1 MTEPIKKIYYT
12 ISEVC
17 EKTDLKQ
24 YVLRYWET
32 EFDALKPLKNR
43 SGNRVYT
50 EDDIDNI
57 LKIKKLLYEDK
68 FTIEGAKKRMLG
80 DTEQLPVVPVPQN
93 NNNRDKAH
101 HLIEDIRLDIE
112 TLLKQL

>member
-32 EFDALKPLKNR
+32 EFDVLKPLKNR

-50 EDDIDNI
+50 DDDIDNI

-80 DTEQLPVVPVPQN
+80 ETEQSAIVSVPQN
-93 NNNRDKAH
+93 NNREKAH

>member
-17 EKTDLKQ
+17 EKSDLKQ

-32 EFDALKPLKNR
+32 EFDVLKPLKNR

-50 EDDIDNI
+50 DDDIDNI

-80 DTEQLPVVPVPQN
+80 EAEQSAIISVPQN
-93 NNNRDKAH
+93 NNREKAH